1 MNGDASIEEAGYD
14 RRRLTQ
20 WLAGRAHGNGMPRR
34 DLFRLSAGFALAAV
48 PARLGMPPV
57 GRETASAPPVP
68 PVAKPIV
75 KPLPPEL
82 FTVFGSNAEM
92 RWEAMRHRG
101 LLVPVDRFFVRN
113 HTSTPVIDANSWR
126 LRLHGT
132 GLRGAPTLD
141 KAVEFSLEQL
151 HRLPS
156 ASVVAAIECA
166 GNGRG
171 LFTSQQ
177 GQRVTGTAWRL
188 GAIGVARW
196 RGVRLSTVL
205 RHAGLSPTAV
215 DVMAQGLDPEF
226 VDAGIKLGH
235 VRRPLPV
242 AKAMHDVL
250 LAYEMNGQ
258 PLPPDHGF
266 PLRLVVPSWIGVSSI
281 KWVGQIE
288 VSATPLMSPW
298 NVQFYRLFGPGY
310 PTAGAPV
317 TEQVVKSAFELA
329 WDAQLPAGRTHV
341 LHGRSW
347 SGHGPVRHVEVS
359 TDGGVTWRRAHPA
372 GAHHHRRHAWQRWH
386 IPWHPTAAGRYT
398 LRARATDATG
408 VTQPD
413 RTPLN
418 SLGYLFDAVVEH
430 PVTIV

>member
-92 RWEAMRHRG
+92 R
-101 LLVPVDRFFVRN
+101 
-113 HTSTPVIDANSWR
+113 
-126 LRLHGT
+126 
-132 GLRGAPTLD
+132 
-141 KAVEFSLEQL
+141 
-151 HRLPS
+151 
-156 ASVVAAIECA
+156 
-166 GNGRG
+166 
-171 LFTSQQ
+171 
-177 GQRVTGTAWRL
+177 
-188 GAIGVARW
+188 
-196 RGVRLSTVL
+196 
-205 RHAGLSPTAV
+205 HAGLSPTAV

-281 KWVGQIE
+281 KWVG
-288 VSATPLMSPW
+288 
-298 NVQFYRLFGPGY
+298 
-310 PTAGAPV
+310 
-317 TEQVVKSAFELA
+317 
-329 WDAQLPAGRTHV
+329 
-341 LHGRSW
+341 
-347 SGHGPVRHVEVS
+347 
-359 TDGGVTWRRAHPA
+359 
-372 GAHHHRRHAWQRWH
+372 
-386 IPWHPTAAGRYT
+386 
-398 LRARATDATG
+398 
-408 VTQPD
+408 
-413 RTPLN
+413 
-418 SLGYLFDAVVEH
+418 
-430 PVTIV
+430 

>member
-1 MNGDASIEEAGYD
+1 
-14 RRRLTQ
+14 
-20 WLAGRAHGNGMPRR
+20 MPRR

-151 HRLPS
+151 HQLPS

-215 DVMAQGLDPEF
+215 DVMAQGPDPEF
-226 VDAGIKLGH
+226 VDAGLKLGH
-235 VRRPLPV
+235 V
-242 AKAMHDVL
+242 
-250 LAYEMNGQ
+250 
-258 PLPPDHGF
+258 
-266 PLRLVVPSWIGVSSI
+266 
-281 KWVGQIE
+281 
-288 VSATPLMSPW
+288 
-298 NVQFYRLFGPGY
+298 
-310 PTAGAPV
+310 
-317 TEQVVKSAFELA
+317 
-329 WDAQLPAGRTHV
+329 
-341 LHGRSW
+341 
-347 SGHGPVRHVEVS
+347 
-359 TDGGVTWRRAHPA
+359 RRAHPA

-398 LRARATDATG
+398 LRARAIDATG

-418 SLGYLFDAVVEH
+418 SLGYLFDAVVAH
-430 PVTIV
+430 LVTIV